1 MSPMRIVDPLA
12 SPASLDAEA
21 YAAAVAR
28 TLRDRGVR
36 AGDRVLVKA
45 GNSALYPALLFALIH
60 LDASVVL
67 LDGQHTPQA
76 TDRFAGLARVRFAVL
91 EGADPAPAGVTALST
106 AELAADAGAR
116 LPATPPTALTALSD
130 RRWRERADALV
141 LWSSG
146 STGEPKGIVKSGRAV
161 LENLERT
168 RCLMG
173 YGPRDVFLPLLPF
186 SHQYGLS
193 LLLLARLA
201 GAGLLITPYARL
213 DRALRLGAAHGA
225 TVVDATPATYL
236 SMLNLDDRRP
246 GLLAAL
252 DRVRLWCTGGAPMD
266 GGLGRRFAATVGA
279 PLLDGYGS
287 TEAGNVAF
295 ATPGNPVGCGR
306 VLEGIQVLVTGDDGT
321 PLPPGEIGE
330 IRLDTPDLMVGHLT
344 GSGALS
350 PPAAGPYRTG
360 DLGYLD
366 TASNLFVL
374 GRASAVHRLGHT
386 LYPEVLEHRAAAC
399 GRPVKIIPL
408 EDPRRGHEL
417 VFVVADPDGGDSR
430 HWRERICALLAP
442 FEQPNHLVV
451 VDDFPVTHRGKVDV
465 PALTAHVVETLEHRI
480 RIPAA
485 RPDRNERN
493 GRSHVPQR

>member
-1 MSPMRIVDPLA
+1 MATTRIIDPLA
-12 SPASLDAEA
+12 PHASLDAEA

-28 TLRDRGVR
+28 VLRDRGVR
-36 AGDRVLVKA
+36 SGDRVLVKA

-60 LDASVVL
+60 LDTSVVL
-67 LDGQHTPQA
+67 LDGQQTHRA
-76 TDRFAGLARVRFAVL
+76 TERFAALARARYAVL
-91 EGADPAPAGVTALST
+91 DGADPAPTGVTALST
-106 AELAADAGAR
+106 ADLAADAAAH
-116 LPATPPTALTALSD
+116 LPAAPATALSD
-130 RRWRERADALV
+130 SRWRARDDALV

-146 STGEPKGIVKSGRAV
+146 STGEPKGIVKPGRAV

-168 RCLMG
+168 RRLMD
-173 YGPRDVFLPLLPF
+173 YGPQDVFLPLLPF

-193 LLLLARLA
+193 LLLLARMA
-201 GAGLLITPYARL
+201 GADLLITPYTRL
-213 DRALRLGAAHGA
+213 DRALRLGAEHGA

-266 GGLGRRFAATVGA
+266 GGLGRRFAATAGA

-306 VLEGIQVLVTGDDGT
+306 VLDGIEVLVTGEDGT

-330 IRLDTPDLMVGHLT
+330 IRLRTPDLMAGYMT
-344 GSGALS
+344 TAAALD

-360 DLGYLD
+360 DLGHLD
-366 TASNLFVL
+366 AAGNLFVL

-408 EDPRRGHEL
+408 EDARRGHEL
-417 VFVVADPDGGDSR
+417 VFVVADPTGGDAR

-442 FEQPNHLVV
+442 FEQPNHLLV
-451 VDDFPVTHRGKVDV
+451 VDSFPVTHRGKVDV
-465 PALTAHVVETLEHRI
+465 PALTARVVGTLEQRI
-480 RIPAA
+480 RVPAA

-493 GRSHVPQR
+493 GRSHVTQR